1 MKRLRNTAKSA
12 AAGERSILPSNL
24 PREWLDRLRTERL
37 RREISEGCL
46 AMTDVYREVE
56 QAYHPLEEEVA
67 HALDVS
73 SCGGLNS
80 DREDDI
86 LRSERRLLFP
96 ES

>member
-1 MKRLRNTAKSA
+1 MKCLRDTAKPA
-12 AAGERSILPSNL
+12 AAGERSVMLSAL
-24 PREWLDRLRTERL
+24 PREWLDRLRADRL

-80 DREDDI
+80 N
-86 LRSERRLLFP
+86 P
-96 ES
+96 EAWYTST